1 MTFDDD
7 DGETTDMGAAAIGA
21 ALGVQPRARAVRR
34 VQQPGGTVAITMI
47 RRVVRRHS
55 PRVWALWLIGVVL
68 LFGGPTALADPAAI
82 MFLLDPELLAVSV
95 TVGAAL
101 LGAAPVVRGA
111 ATLRMR
117 WQHFGRWAWASV
129 LAR

>member
-1 MTFDDD
+1 
-7 DGETTDMGAAAIGA
+7 
-21 ALGVQPRARAVRR
+21 
-34 VQQPGGTVAITMI
+34 MI

-55 PRVWALWLIGVVL
+55 PRVWALWLVGAVL
-68 LFGGPTALADPAAI
+68 VLGGPTALADPAAI
-82 MFLLDPELLAVSV
+82 MFLLDPELLALSV

-111 ATLRMR
+111 AGLGSR
-117 WQHFGRWAWASV
+117 WQHVGRWAWASV

>member
-1 MTFDDD
+1 M
-7 DGETTDMGAAAIGA
+7 
-21 ALGVQPRARAVRR
+21 
-34 VQQPGGTVAITMI
+34 
-47 RRVVRRHS
+47 
-55 PRVWALWLIGVVL
+55 WALWLIGVVL
-68 LFGGPTALADPAAI
+68 LCGGPTALADPAAI

-111 ATLRMR
+111 AALRIR
-117 WQHFGRWAWASV
+117 WQHLGRWAWASV